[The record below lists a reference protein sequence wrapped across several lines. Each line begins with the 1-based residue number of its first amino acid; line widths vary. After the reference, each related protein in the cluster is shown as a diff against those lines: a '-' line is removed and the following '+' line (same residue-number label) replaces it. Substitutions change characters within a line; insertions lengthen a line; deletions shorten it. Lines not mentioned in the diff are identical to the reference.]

1 MWQRRF
7 EARYVT
13 RNVARLPAS
22 AAGDCCSCCGSAESW
37 RARLSKS
44 ADRDTSRERY
54 VWAVEEVAIEL
65 AARLCCTVV
74 TVIIIKT

>member
-1 MWQRRF
+1 MWQRRV

-54 VWAVEEVAIEL
+54 VWAV
-65 AARLCCTVV
+65 
-74 TVIIIKT
+74 